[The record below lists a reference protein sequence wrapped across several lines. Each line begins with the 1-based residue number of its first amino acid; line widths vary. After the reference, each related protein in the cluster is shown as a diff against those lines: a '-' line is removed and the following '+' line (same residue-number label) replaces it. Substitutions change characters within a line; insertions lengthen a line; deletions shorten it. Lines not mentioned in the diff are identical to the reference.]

1 MKLTF
6 FSRYAETAALNCG
19 KEGAILVCGKEI
31 QHLILLWLSWFN
43 SFTHR
48 RRILHATN
56 PSDMIAKNTCIA
68 YNWRFEF
75 ANINYIYQLFETSTT
90 AKQALIVYR
99 WLSSRLAMIDSA
111 PWKITLEHKNMEVWK
126 TMLLFNWV
134 IFTFYDNFQR
144 LQAWAYLALKS
155 NSLISNWPHADIE
168 STAPT
173 YWYKNNN

>member
-6 FSRYAETAALNCG
+6 FSRYAETTLNCR

-56 PSDMIAKNTCIA
+56 PSEMIAKNTCIS
-68 YNWRFEF
+68 YNWRFEY

-99 WLSSRLAMIDSA
+99 WLSSRLAMIISEDIMSEDWLEHTISKALIDST
-111 PWKITLEHKNMEVWK
+111 PWKIVILNTKMEVWK
-126 TMLLFNWV
+126 IMLLFNWV

-144 LQAWAYLALKS
+144 LGRIL
-155 NSLISNWPHADIE
+155 H
-168 STAPT
+168 
-173 YWYKNNN
+173 